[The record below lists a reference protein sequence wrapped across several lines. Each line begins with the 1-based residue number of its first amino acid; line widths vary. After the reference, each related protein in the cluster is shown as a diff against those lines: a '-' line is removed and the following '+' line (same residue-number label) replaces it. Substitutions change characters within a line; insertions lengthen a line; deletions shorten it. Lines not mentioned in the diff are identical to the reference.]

1 MQMPIIKGGG
11 ISTERLTLTRF
22 TGSDAEIRDML
33 RNWVSDPAVQ
43 IEYGEPV
50 YTTEAAV
57 RCLLNRYMSEPFRW
71 AIQENSS
78 RQCIGQVAFCRIW
91 EDVKTAEIEYCIG
104 SGFQGNGYA
113 GEALAAVIAYTFSHT
128 DLRQLEAWH
137 RAENPRSGRVL
148 EKSSMHRTDTM
159 ERFRREGA
167 SHENAVCYGITAEEW
182 LTAQEG
188 NI

>member
-1 MQMPIIKGGG
+1 MKDG

-43 IEYGEPV
+43 SEYGEPV

-91 EDVKTAEIEYCIG
+91 EATSIVIMGRHDLSVLKEILKRC
-104 SGFQGNGYA
+104 
-113 GEALAAVIAYTFSHT
+113 
-128 DLRQLEAWH
+128 
-137 RAENPRSGRVL
+137 
-148 EKSSMHRTDTM
+148 
-159 ERFRREGA
+159 
-167 SHENAVCYGITAEEW
+167 
-182 LTAQEG
+182 
-188 NI
+188 